1 MSPFWEAVAGR
12 YRQKEAMVRAA
23 PSCFALLA
31 FLDGI
36 NGLFQCVFFISFVSG
51 GDKMAAPA
59 RPPRRQLAREPPVS
73 GSPVTT
79 IVIISINKGLTHI
92 HVFER

>member
-1 MSPFWEAVAGR
+1 
-12 YRQKEAMVRAA
+12 
-23 PSCFALLA
+23 
-31 FLDGI
+31 
-36 NGLFQCVFFISFVSG
+36 
-51 GDKMAAPA
+51 MAAPA